1 MVTFFALKNMV
12 KGTQNVIHELLVELK
27 YDKLFLS
34 SSVKYHF
41 TVDHTNM
48 TTQGEYLFFHFF
60 SQGLLAGPL
69 RNKLLNIVQLKLAMQ
84 WLSVDW

>member
-27 YDKLFLS
+27 YDELFLS

-48 TTQGEYLFFHFF
+48 TTQGEYFFFTSF
-60 SQGLLAGPL
+60 
-69 RNKLLNIVQLKLAMQ
+69 LKD
-84 WLSVDW
+84 SYRPVNC

>member
-1 MVTFFALKNMV
+1 MV

-27 YDKLFLS
+27 YDELFLS

-48 TTQGEYLFFHFF
+48 TTQGEYFFFHFF
-60 SQGLLAGPL
+60 SQRLLAGPL

-84 WLSVDW
+84 

>member
-1 MVTFFALKNMV
+1 MV

-27 YDKLFLS
+27 YDELFLS

-48 TTQGEYLFFHFF
+48 TTQGEYFFFHFF

-84 WLSVDW
+84 WLSVDWKGRHA

>member
-1 MVTFFALKNMV
+1 MV

-27 YDKLFLS
+27 YDELFLS

-41 TVDHTNM
+41 TVDHANM
-48 TTQGEYLFFHFF
+48 TTQGEYFFFHFF

-69 RNKLLNIVQLKLAMQ
+69 RNKMLTIVQLKSAMQ
-84 WLSVDW
+84 

>member
-27 YDKLFLS
+27 YDELFFFFF
-34 SSVKYHF
+34 VKYHF

-48 TTQGEYLFFHFF
+48 TTQEEYFFFTSF
-60 SQGLLAGPL
+60 
-69 RNKLLNIVQLKLAMQ
+69 LKD
-84 WLSVDW
+84 S

>member
-1 MVTFFALKNMV
+1 MV

-27 YDKLFLS
+27 YDELFLS

-48 TTQGEYLFFHFF
+48 TTQGEYFFFHFF
-60 SQGLLAGPL
+60 SQGLLPAG
-69 RNKLLNIVQLKLAMQ
+69 KLLNIVQLRLSMQ
-84 WLSVDW
+84 